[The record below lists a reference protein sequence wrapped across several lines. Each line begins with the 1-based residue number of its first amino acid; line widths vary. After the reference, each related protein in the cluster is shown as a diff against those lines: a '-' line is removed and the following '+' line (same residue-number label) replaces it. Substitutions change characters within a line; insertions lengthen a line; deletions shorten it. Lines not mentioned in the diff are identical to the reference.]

1 MTEYTWENPPVNGIK
16 HEKQDEI
23 KEYTMLPSGKFEHET
38 QHHHCYDFVR
48 GVEETRSVINE
59 GIKLHPHVYEGKDAH
74 SDVHA
79 GYGNIGF
86 KPQTWV

>member
-1 MTEYTWENPPVNGIK
+1 MTKYAWENRSVNGVK

-23 KEYTMLPSGKFEHET
+23 KEYTMLPSGIFDYET
-38 QHHHCYDFVR
+38 KHHHAYDFVR

-59 GIKLHPHVYEGKDAH
+59 GIKLHSHVYEGKDAH

-86 KPQTWV
+86 KS